1 MTEDQLVSRLEAL
14 SIEQLDNI
22 QSKLVEKAQQ
32 RKAER
37 ERLKKLPP
45 RTSNDLEALASMQD
59 LDLSS
64 LMRDA
69 KRYS

>member
-22 QSKLVEKAQQ
+22 QSKLLEKVQQ